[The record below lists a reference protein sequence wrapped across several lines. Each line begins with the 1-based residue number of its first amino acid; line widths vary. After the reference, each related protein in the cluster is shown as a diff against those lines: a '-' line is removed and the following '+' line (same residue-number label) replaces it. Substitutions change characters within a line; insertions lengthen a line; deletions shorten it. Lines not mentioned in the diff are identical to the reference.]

1 MLSNTLGYV
10 TNIDIFKYR
19 HTDTNRDIYCRQAIN
34 KNGQLKLFR
43 PMKGQKHVSYVGWG
57 FLNTA
62 RHKQETSIALQF
74 EITHTFQKSNNFSL
88 IIKVSFIHQLMH

>member
-1 MLSNTLGYV
+1 
-10 TNIDIFKYR
+10 
-19 HTDTNRDIYCRQAIN
+19 
-34 KNGQLKLFR
+34 
-43 PMKGQKHVSYVGWG
+43 MKGQKHVSYVGWG